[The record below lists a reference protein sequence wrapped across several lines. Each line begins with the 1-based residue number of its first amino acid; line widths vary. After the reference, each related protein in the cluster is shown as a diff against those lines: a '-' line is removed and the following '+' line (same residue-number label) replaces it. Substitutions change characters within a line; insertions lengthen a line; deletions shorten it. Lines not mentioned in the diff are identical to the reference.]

1 MKTINGFSKYQ
12 ISEDGIVVGPRCHA
26 IAPHINKGMLAVK
39 IHNDA
44 GNRIAV
50 QIHRA
55 VAETFMG
62 VAAGMRV
69 RHRDGNVLNNA
80 VENLEIYD
88 RRSSDE
94 HKKTL
99 ASERNKR
106 YAKKYPERVSANG
119 KKWRQENKG
128 RSQANVRNRQA
139 RKLMAT
145 PAWANLEAIA
155 RHYANAVYL
164 TEFSG
169 HLHHVDHIIPL
180 QGKTVCGLHVENN
193 LRAIPHFLNTRKG
206 NKFEGV

>member
-12 ISEDGIVVGPRCHA
+12 ISEDGIVVGPRGHA

-55 VAETFMG
+55 VA
-62 VAAGMRV
+62 
-69 RHRDGNVLNNA
+69 
-80 VENLEIYD
+80 
-88 RRSSDE
+88 
-94 HKKTL
+94 
-99 ASERNKR
+99 
-106 YAKKYPERVSANG
+106 
-119 KKWRQENKG
+119 
-128 RSQANVRNRQA
+128 
-139 RKLMAT
+139 
-145 PAWANLEAIA
+145 
-155 RHYANAVYL
+155 
-164 TEFSG
+164 
-169 HLHHVDHIIPL
+169 VDHIIPL